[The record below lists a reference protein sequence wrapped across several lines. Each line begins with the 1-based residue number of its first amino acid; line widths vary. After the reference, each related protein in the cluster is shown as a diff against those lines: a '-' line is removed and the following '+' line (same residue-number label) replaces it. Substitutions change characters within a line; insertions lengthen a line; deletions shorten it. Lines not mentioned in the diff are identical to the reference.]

1 MMPLSLG
8 KLPQGLKDLW
18 MSLNDPLGSLNA
30 NLLGQDIR
38 IDFIGKKVKVV
49 EKIPIANQLDI
60 GLLIDP
66 LTIIFQKFNKRIII
80 KEIFEIIDRSILK
93 DRTTPDMKVTHNNF
107 HLSVTG
113 LSRSSFKYPQ
123 SNDIILNEGHEDEK
137 TRRIQ
142 KIGEYLFNP
151 LQDRK

>member
-1 MMPLSLG
+1 MNASALPQIIHQYLLNPGPQEATVVIAQNKGDMMPLSLG

-107 HLSVTG
+107 AFKCHGALS
-113 LSRSSFKYPQ
+113 FQ
-123 SNDIILNEGHEDEK
+123 
-137 TRRIQ
+137 
-142 KIGEYLFNP
+142 F
-151 LQDRK
+151 